1 MPGAADAYEH
11 VGACFLNECDTAP
24 RLTATGARTVVP
36 GLDGTRRPLHDP
48 AGLERLFK
56 SLLAAANDDSK
67 SLKHHKDVLKR
78 STALGALTTLASVF
92 RSTVLNKQSSS
103 RRNDPPDGTATREVP
118 EEARRR
124 QLIEVTIDS
133 LAEVGYVGSTLAQ
146 IAQRAGVSPGL
157 VAHYFDDKDGLLEAT
172 FRTLA
177 RGIGERMRE
186 RLRRARTPRGRVQAV
201 IDTNLAP
208 EEFDQR
214 TGTAWLAFW
223 GQVLHVK
230 GLKRVQTVYQRRM
243 LSNLRHALRR
253 LVPAGE
259 AHSLAAMI
267 AAMIDG
273 VWLRAALSR
282 WQEADSESARAMLTD
297 FVDSRLQ
304 RSPRAAAALP
314 AATTGEAALA
324 PARVGS
330 PGRSSF
336 RTINPATGEV
346 LAQIAIDGPAEVAAA
361 VARASA
367 AQKEWASLPG
377 VVRGRILRR
386 AADILRARNLELAV
400 LETRDTGKP
409 IQETS
414 AVDVISGADC
424 LEYYAGLAATLA
436 GEHLDLGPQAFG
448 YTRREPLGVVCGI
461 GAWNYPLQ
469 IACWKAAPA
478 LACGNA
484 MIFKPAELTPLTAM
498 RLRDVLAEAGLPQG
512 VFQIVQGMADTGRLL
527 TAHPDIR
534 KVSLTGE
541 VGTGKAVMADSAGSL
556 KQVTLELGGKS
567 PLIIF
572 DDAVLE
578 NAVAGALLGNFYSA
592 GEVCS
597 NGTRV
602 FVQRAIKAAF
612 LERLAA
618 RVGAM
623 RIGDPMDP
631 MTQVGTLISEDHMT
645 KVLTYI
651 ARGKAEGARLLTGGH
666 RVSSGDLA
674 NGFFVAPTVFDECH
688 DDMTIVREEIFG
700 PVMSVLEFEDE
711 EEVIARANATQ
722 FGLAAGVFTNDLT
735 RAHRVIARLQ
745 AGTCWINHYNVT
757 PIELPFGG
765 VKLSGLGRENG
776 RAALEHYTQLK
787 SVYVAMGDVEAPY

>member
-1 MPGAADAYEH
+1 M
-11 VGACFLNECDTAP
+11 
-24 RLTATGARTVVP
+24 
-36 GLDGTRRPLHDP
+36 
-48 AGLERLFK
+48 
-56 SLLAAANDDSK
+56 
-67 SLKHHKDVLKR
+67 
-78 STALGALTTLASVF
+78 
-92 RSTVLNKQSSS
+92 NKQSSS
-103 RRNDPPDGTATREVP
+103 RRNDPGAGGADGAGTREVP
-118 EEARRR
+118 EEARRQ

-157 VAHYFDDKDGLLEAT
+157 VAHYFGDKDGLLEAT

-243 LSNLRHALRR
+243 LSNLGHALKRLLPPDEARR
-253 LVPAGE
+253 
-259 AHSLAAMI
+259 LAAMI

-282 WQEADSESARAMLTD
+282 WQEADSESARAMLTA
-297 FVDSRLQ
+297 FVDSRLKK
-304 RSPRAAAALP
+304 SERAEQPPPVTTTRPGGALP
-314 AATTGEAALA
+314 ARAG
-324 PARVGS
+324 GS
-330 PGRSSF
+330 GPRSF
-336 RTINPATGEV
+336 ETMNPATGEV
-346 LAQIAIDGPAEVAAA
+346 LAEIAVDGPAEIAAA

-377 VVRGRILRR
+377 VARGRILRR
-386 AADILRARNLELAV
+386 AADILRARNAELAE

-414 AVDVISGADC
+414 AVDVLSGADC
-424 LEYYAGLAATLA
+424 LEYYAGLAASLA

-448 YTRREPLGVVCGI
+448 YTRREPLGVVAGI

-484 MIFKPAELTPLTAM
+484 MIFKPAELTPLSAM
-498 RLRDVLAEAGLPQG
+498 KLREVFAAAGLPEG
-512 VFQIVQGMADTGRLL
+512 VFQVVQGMADTGRLL
-527 TAHPDIR
+527 TAHPAIR

-541 VGTGKAVMADSAGSL
+541 VGTGKAVMADAAASL

-572 DDAVLE
+572 EDAVLE
-578 NAVAGALLGNFYSA
+578 NAVGGALLGNFYSA

-602 FVQRAIKAAF
+602 FVHRAIKAAF

-618 RVGAM
+618 RVSAM
-623 RIGDPMDP
+623 RIGDPLDP
-631 MTQVGTLISEDHMT
+631 ATQVGALISEDHMT

-651 ARGKAEGARLLTGGH
+651 GRGKADGARLLTGGH
-666 RVSSGDLA
+666 RVTSGDLA
-674 NGFFVAPTVFDECH
+674 NGYFVAPTVFDECH
-688 DDMTIVREEIFG
+688 DDMAIVREEIFG

-711 EEVIARANATQ
+711 EEVIARANATD

-776 RAALEHYTQLK
+776 RAAIEHYTQLK